1 MKKCSAL
8 LVIKGMRIKII
19 VRYCYK
25 HTIEKFKVTD
35 NIKCCQ
41 REEVTGN
48 KPLENNLSVSYKFI
62 CTTQ

>member
-19 VRYCYK
+19 VRYGYK
-25 HTIEKFKVTD
+25 HTIIEKFKVTD

-41 REEVTGN
+41 R
-48 KPLENNLSVSYKFI
+48 
-62 CTTQ
+62 